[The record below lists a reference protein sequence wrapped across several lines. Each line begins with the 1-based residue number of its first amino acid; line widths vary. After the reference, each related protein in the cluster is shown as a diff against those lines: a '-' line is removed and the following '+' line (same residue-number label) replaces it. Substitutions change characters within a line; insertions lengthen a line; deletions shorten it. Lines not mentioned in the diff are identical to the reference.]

1 VDHQQTKNS
10 LLKVNLLG
18 YFPLLG
24 IITGIFRLYVG
35 IAGLRNEACRDSDN
49 EEGNKERKVF
59 SALQIARGIFE
70 IVGLGAVLGVFG
82 DLPVTICRF
91 CSREKK
97 SHPYFL

>member
-1 VDHQQTKNS
+1 LHWDIS
-10 LLKVNLLG
+10 LLGVV
-18 YFPLLG
+18 
-24 IITGIFRLYVG
+24 TGLFRLYVG
-35 IAGLRNEACRDSDN
+35 IAGLRNANWDSAN
-49 EEGNKERKVF
+49 EEGNEEANKERKVF